1 MSKNKFV
8 PTERGQTNL
17 SGEKILDKSDS
28 HELLKKRQ
36 QLLLL
41 KKSLDLFVIGLIIK
55 LPASIWL
62 KFAKLSNLICNL
74 DAESKFIASSMEQD
88 KNGMI

>member
-17 SGEKILDKSDS
+17 SGGKILDKSDS
-28 HELLKKRQ
+28 HDLVKKQQ

-41 KKSLDLFVIGLIIK
+41 KKYLDLFVIGLIINVSC
-55 LPASIWL
+55 LDL
-62 KFAKLSNLICNL
+62 VEVCQVEQLSNLLILFATWTLNQN
-74 DAESKFIASSMEQD
+74 S
-88 KNGMI
+88 

>member
-28 HELLKKRQ
+28 HELVKKRP

-41 KKSLDLFVIGLIIK
+41 KKYLDLFVIGLII
-55 LPASIWL
+55 
-62 KFAKLSNLICNL
+62 NLIT
-74 DAESKFIASSMEQD
+74 
-88 KNGMI
+88 